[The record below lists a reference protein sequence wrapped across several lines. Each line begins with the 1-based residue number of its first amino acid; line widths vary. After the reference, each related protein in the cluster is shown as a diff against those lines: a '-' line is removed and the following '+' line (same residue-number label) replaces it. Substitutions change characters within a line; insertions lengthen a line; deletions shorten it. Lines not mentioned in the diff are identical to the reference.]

1 MPAWVHNLRAAGT
14 ATVRVRG
21 REARVRPIEL
31 AGPERAAAWARV
43 LTTRPNYAHYEART
57 ERRIPVY
64 RLAPDTLE

>member
-43 LTTRPNYAHYEART
+43 LTTRPN
-57 ERRIPVY
+57 
-64 RLAPDTLE
+64 